1 MSHAG
6 AVGEL
11 IVARIRLML
20 TVALLIVPIVMMA
33 IEPWD
38 EHYIAG
44 LVILVSAVG
53 IAFGVFVLVRRG
65 FTSPWLGAESTGLDV
80 SLVSAALVTFLIL
93 EGATAA
99 VNSRV
104 VFECYFIAIG
114 VTCLRYDLRLC
125 LFAGALAMLQYFAM
139 ALWSDL
145 NWDMQAAIYRPNDYG
160 IFDWG
165 AQISRLVLLGTASLL
180 AATVVGRGQA
190 LRRLQAREPSG
201 TTSRCPVRQSG
212 AFAASP
218 PARATTLVRP
228 SSKSKYST
236 EKPSSCSMAPA

>member
-53 IAFGVFVLVRRG
+53 IAFGVFSLVRRG
-65 FTSPWLGAESTGLDV
+65 FTSPWLGAVSTGLDV

-93 EGATAA
+93 EGPNAA

-125 LFAGALAMLQYFAM
+125 LFAGALAIVQYFAERTPGQSSTM
-139 ALWSDL
+139 AGLPWC
-145 NWDMQAAIYRPNDYG
+145 M
-160 IFDWG
+160 
-165 AQISRLVLLGTASLL
+165 TA
-180 AATVVGRGQA
+180 
-190 LRRLQAREPSG
+190 RR
-201 TTSRCPVRQSG
+201 TSNLHRNMG
-212 AFAASP
+212 AF
-218 PARATTLVRP
+218 
-228 SSKSKYST
+228 KSNSLIRSFEWHTRLK
-236 EKPSSCSMAPA
+236 A